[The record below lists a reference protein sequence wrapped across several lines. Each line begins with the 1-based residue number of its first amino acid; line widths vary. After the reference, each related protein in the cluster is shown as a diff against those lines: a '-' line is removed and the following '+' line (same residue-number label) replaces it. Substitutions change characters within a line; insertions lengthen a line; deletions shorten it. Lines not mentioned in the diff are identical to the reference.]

1 MGSVEWSSNPL
12 ELDMSL
18 SKVNV
23 LLMAALTLAV
33 IVFGVISYTQLSEI
47 RQMRDDM
54 ASLQQTVD
62 MQGEERSQ
70 ELASLRDTVDTQGQ
84 EFSQELAALRTEVEE
99 LDISD
104 ELTEF
109 MHWLMASQSIAT
121 LRDPDA
127 MASLS
132 VPSWIDQEPDSV
144 QTIRR
149 SDYGSDW
156 PFPTEEAQLGCHG
169 GEVIVKVGPGEFMV
183 DSSPT
188 GMHGFLPDMKFA
200 FVVDSS
206 SAQMDRTRQRL
217 TEEGRSLC

>member
-1 MGSVEWSSNPL
+1 MDLLGWMSRLS
-12 ELDMSL
+12 ELDMSF
-18 SKVNV
+18 SKVTV
-23 LLMAALTLAV
+23 FVMAVLTLAV
-33 IVFGVISYTQLSEI
+33 IVLAAFSYVQLMEI

-54 ASLQQTVD
+54 ASLQRAVD
-62 MQGEERSQ
+62 TRGQEQSQ
-70 ELASLRDTVDTQGQ
+70 ELASLRSAVDAQGQ
-84 EFSQELAALRTEVEE
+84 DFSQELAALRTEVEE

-104 ELTEF
+104 ELSEF
-109 MHWLMASQSIAT
+109 MDWLMASQSIAT
-121 LRDPDA
+121 LVDPDS
-127 MASLS
+127 MDMLS
-132 VPSWIDQEPDSV
+132 GLSWIEQEPDSV